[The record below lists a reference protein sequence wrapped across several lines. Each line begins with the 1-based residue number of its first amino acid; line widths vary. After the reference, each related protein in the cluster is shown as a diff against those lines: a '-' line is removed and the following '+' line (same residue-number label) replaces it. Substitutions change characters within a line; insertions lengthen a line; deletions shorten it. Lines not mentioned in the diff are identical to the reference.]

1 MISPAFF
8 ISKEYRPDERKRVCL
23 VSDFEVVQRVTAQ
36 VTDFI
41 REVHQVSDEEAAS
54 ARGERA
60 IFLTKPLFLSAI
72 DGSKNGSSNYSHLHV
87 DRDTKQHFAYSALLY
102 LDDGSGQ
109 DFVGGDLVF
118 AARQRPLAVSPR
130 VGKLGG
136 FVKLLYKIPKCG
148 GSTFS
153 TLALIDWPIVV

>member
-1 MISPAFF
+1 MISQ
-8 ISKEYRPDERKRVCL
+8 RPLSPRYTQAKRRVRR
-23 VSDFEVVQRVTAQ
+23 VSDFEVVQRLTAQ

-41 REVHQVSDEEAAS
+41 REVRNQVSDEEAAGT
-54 ARGERA
+54 RDERA

-72 DGSKNGSSNYSHLHV
+72 DGSKNGSADYSHLHV

-118 AARQRPLAVSPR
+118 AARQRPLAVSPL

-136 FVKLLYKIPKCG
+136 FIYLHYP
-148 GSTFS
+148 
-153 TLALIDWPIVV
+153 